1 VRWCGDYGVYSK
13 TPSDLPPLL
22 LKRDDQNCLL
32 ANKALQ
38 GFAQAYRSMEG
49 DSYSFFAMELRIGN
63 AGTHSLAAR
72 IPDAW
77 RLKKRFLVTRP
88 GWRLFSAVPAGLQGL
103 KKLRKNGT
111 EREDHT
117 LSG

>member
-1 VRWCGDYGVYSK
+1 MLEHWVVSFFYANVRWCGDYGVHSK

-49 DSYSFFAMELRIGN
+49 DSSSFFAVKLRMGN
-63 AGTHSLAAR
+63 TGTHLLAFQ
-72 IPDAW
+72 ISDAW
-77 RLKKRFLVTRP
+77 LEP
-88 GWRLFSAVPAGLQGL
+88 GPSPGGALSCRSH
-103 KKLRKNGT
+103 RKAAAAIVGP
-111 EREDHT
+111 
-117 LSG
+117 GGIG